1 MEHIHNVNVENFVDM
16 SFEGHGHTAHHP
28 EHRLALLT
36 KGFVE
41 MVYGENLRIA
51 APAIIIIPPGV
62 PHKTVRAEQADMY
75 LVSFCIGCLGINE
88 DSLLM
93 QPFQRV
99 TDGSMPTVPVDVRR
113 LALLIQILEA
123 LSNESHQS
131 GVESTPL
138 LRSYLSI
145 LFGDIYR
152 GMNVDNDHSPM
163 NKIASEA
170 LRFINQNSHCAIS
183 LKEVATAVHRVPSH
197 VTTIVKKETGFTV
210 GEWICQA
217 RIKKASYRLSHSTLS
232 VQEIASEL
240 DWKDITHFIRQFK
253 KVTGQTPAQWRKK
266 QAKTASSSSNKPL
279 GD

>member
-1 MEHIHNVNVENFVDM
+1 MEHIHNVKVENFVDM
-16 SFEGHGHTAHHP
+16 SFEEHGHTAHHP

-36 KGFVE
+36 KGSVE
-41 MVYGENLRIA
+41 MVYGENIRIV

-62 PHKTVRAEQADMY
+62 PHKALRAEHADMY

-99 TDGSMPTVPVDVRR
+99 SDGALPTVPIDAGR
-113 LALLIQILEA
+113 LSWLVQILEA
-123 LSNESHQS
+123 LSNESNQL

-152 GMNVDNDHSPM
+152 GMNLEQYHNPIS
-163 NKIASEA
+163 KIASEA
-170 LRFINQNSHCAIS
+170 LRFINQNSNFAIS
-183 LKEVATAVHRVPSH
+183 LKEVATAVHRVPSY
-197 VTTIVKKETGFTV
+197 VATIVKKETGFTV

-266 QAKTASSSSNKPL
+266 QAKTTSSKQNKPL
-279 GD
+279 AD